1 MFINDFYRNSLAMT
15 KYEFCFFKIM
25 SQIEVDQEVIDFI
38 LKNDQ
43 DYRVSTSCSGPV
55 VVPITLKAP
64 KTTDLQVKVGEHTLY
79 ISKVQARYISRV
91 TPDMLDEMRYRT
103 CSVF

>member
-1 MFINDFYRNSLAMT
+1 MT

>member
-1 MFINDFYRNSLAMT
+1 MFIGDFYKISLAMT

>member
-1 MFINDFYRNSLAMT
+1 
-15 KYEFCFFKIM
+15 M

>member
-1 MFINDFYRNSLAMT
+1 MT
-15 KYEFCFFKIM
+15 KYVFCFFKIM

-55 VVPITLKAP
+55 VVPITIKAP
-64 KTTDLQVKVGEHTLY
+64 KTTDLQIKV
-79 ISKVQARYISRV
+79 
-91 TPDMLDEMRYRT
+91 
-103 CSVF
+103 

>member
-1 MFINDFYRNSLAMT
+1 MT
-15 KYEFCFFKIM
+15 KYEFRFFKIM

-38 LKNDQ
+38 LENDQ

-64 KTTDLQVKVGEHTLY
+64 KTTDLQVKIGEHTLY

>member
-1 MFINDFYRNSLAMT
+1 M
-15 KYEFCFFKIM
+15 
-25 SQIEVDQEVIDFI
+25 DQEVIDFI

>member
-1 MFINDFYRNSLAMT
+1 MT
-15 KYEFCFFKIM
+15 KYEFRFFKIM

-38 LKNDQ
+38 LENDQ

-55 VVPITLKAP
+55 VAPITLKAP
-64 KTTDLQVKVGEHTLY
+64 KTTDLQVKIGEHILY